1 MLGIVKNKNSYDD
14 SLFLWHESLFLSFLE
29 ISSLGYLTMENGK
42 IVKEKT
48 PWIPFLLYL
57 GTDLIVVLSLGYFCT
72 NWIARYYARDF

>member
-1 MLGIVKNKNSYDD
+1 
-14 SLFLWHESLFLSFLE
+14 
-29 ISSLGYLTMENGK
+29 MENGK